1 MGSKNKITPT
11 SLIDKIAFLLY
22 NLAWKV
28 AIPLLKYNN
37 RLAFGFDQRIIKHD
51 IPQADIWIQAAS
63 AGESH
68 LASAILKKLK
78 PKYPVKVLLTTNT
91 SQGMEINEKTA
102 RNIASI
108 NREISIYP
116 AYFPFDSPTIM
127 KIAVDKISPKL
138 MVLLETEIWPGHLS
152 ALKQHKCKILVINGR
167 LKQKSLDKYLIWSS
181 FWKRYAPDRILAM
194 SENDASRFKMLFG
207 NERIGI
213 MPNIKFDRF
222 ESEDLINTNK
232 NPLKNI
238 LPEKT
243 SFLVLG
249 SVRQEEEPFIEKII
263 NHVLSRQPDM
273 IIGLFPRHM
282 HRIKHWQDTLV
293 HMPFP
298 WRLRSETRDTVSP
311 GTVILWDTFGELTK
325 AYILAKAVFVGGSL
339 APLGGQNFLEP
350 LMYGV
355 VPVIGP
361 SWENF
366 AWVGREII
374 HKNLLQI
381 GADWKEVSDILVK
394 NLISNPSRE
403 SISES
408 ALNYVEEHKGGTEQA
423 CDLIN
428 EFL

>member
-1 MGSKNKITPT
+1 MIR
-11 SLIDKIAFLLY
+11 Y
-22 NLAWKV
+22 N
-28 AIPLLKYNN
+28 
-37 RLAFGFDQRIIKHD
+37 

-63 AGESH
+63 AGESY
-68 LASAILKKLK
+68 LASAVLKKLK
-78 PKYPVKVLLTTNT
+78 PSYPVNVLLTTNT

-102 RNIASI
+102 RNIASL
-108 NREISIYP
+108 NREMSIYA
-116 AYFPFDSPTIM
+116 AYFPFDSPSIM
-127 KIAVDKISPKL
+127 KTAVQKINPKL
-138 MVLLETEIWPGHLS
+138 MVLLETEIWPGHLA
-152 ALKQHKCKILVINGR
+152 ALKQHRCKILIINGR
-167 LKQKSLDKYLIWSS
+167 LKQKSLDKYLIWPS

-207 NERIGI
+207 NERVGI

-222 ESEDLINTNK
+222 ESEYFINTNE

-238 LPEKT
+238 FPENT

-263 NHVLSRQPDM
+263 NDVLSRQPDM

-282 HRIKHWQDTLV
+282 HRIKHWQETLV
-293 HMPFP
+293 HLPFP
-298 WRLRSETRDTVSP
+298 WKLRSETKHTISP
-311 GTVILWDTFGELTK
+311 GTVVLWDTFGELTQ

-366 AWVGREII
+366 AWVGKEII
-374 HKNLLQI
+374 YKNLLQI
-381 GADWKEVSDILVK
+381 GADWKEVSDMLIK
-394 NLISNPSRE
+394 NLISNPPRE
-403 SISES
+403 TISES
-408 ALNYVEEHKGGTEQA
+408 ALSYVRERKGGTEQA
-423 CDLIN
+423 CDLIHD
-428 EFL
+428 FL